1 MDEITGF
8 NTVRKHGNIL
18 LTSCLQFVNE
28 MLPVFIVFL
37 LENLLLFT
45 MFELS

>member
-1 MDEITGF
+1 MHEIMRF
-8 NTVRKHGNIL
+8 KTVRKHGNIL

-28 MLPVFIVFL
+28 MLPVLILFH
-37 LENLLLFT
+37 LEHLSVA